1 MVYSTKQYSKNG
13 LEYFRAKDR
22 RIAWLS
28 IFSSLTNLST
38 AKVEGLVE
46 IAKMANEL
54 TDNLFKKYVDPD
66 SEKET
71 DNASDQENFE
81 NTLKRDL
88 PF

>member
-28 IFSSLTNLST
+28 IFSSLLQL
-38 AKVEGLVE
+38 AAIKVDDLIEMGK
-46 IAKMANEL
+46 IATEL
-54 TDNLFKKYVDPD
+54 TDNLFKNYADPD
-66 SEKET
+66 NEKEIDT
-71 DNASDQENFE
+71 GTFDDHLTE
-81 NTLKRDL
+81 TKRDL